1 MFKKNYHTHTFRCNH
16 AIGTDE
22 EYVHEA
28 IAGGFDTLGFS
39 DHVMLPSFSEP
50 NVRGEYI
57 MSQDYYDSINKLKK
71 IYKDRIEIFL
81 GYEAEGFSYYFPYYK
96 EILQAGIIDYLI
108 LGNHSMMDD
117 HHQIIARFGQPT
129 ASNMYAYKDTAIAAL
144 NTNMFSIFA
153 HPDYFMAAVPVIDRD
168 VIKVSKCLIEK
179 SISLGIPLEVNVAGL
194 RNGKRR
200 IREIDRY
207 IYPNKEFFK
216 LAKKMG
222 AQFTL
227 GLDAH
232 APYQLNDDHANSL
245 AVRFVHELDLPII
258 EDIEFR
264 KGR

>member
-1 MFKKNYHTHTFRCNH
+1 
-16 AIGTDE
+16 
-22 EYVHEA
+22 
-28 IAGGFDTLGFS
+28 
-39 DHVMLPSFSEP
+39 
-50 NVRGEYI
+50 
-57 MSQDYYDSINKLKK
+57 
-71 IYKDRIEIFL
+71 
-81 GYEAEGFSYYFPYYK
+81 
-96 EILQAGIIDYLI
+96 
-108 LGNHSMMDD
+108 MMDD

-200 IREIDRY
+200 IGEIDRY